1 MPCKSHRNGHG
12 GEVIFMEIME
22 GSRAVAEAV
31 KACRP
36 NVIAAYPITPQ
47 THIVEEISRMVADG
61 ELVSEYVRVESEH
74 SAMSVCVG
82 ASATG
87 ARTYTATTSQGMALM
102 HEVLFN
108 AAGLRLPIVMTA
120 ANRSLSAPINIW
132 NDHQDMI
139 SERDSGWIQLYSE
152 DAQEASD
159 MIIQAYKI
167 AEDHDILLPVMIGMD
182 GFILTHVHEPVELCS
197 QEKVDD
203 FLPLYDPIQ
212 YLTTENPLSFGTI
225 VYPNTYTE
233 FRYMIHE
240 AMKKAER
247 KIVDVASEFQD
258 KFGRYYGGL
267 IDTYEADD
275 ADLLILAM
283 GSVIGTAKDAV
294 DELRSEGKKV
304 GIVKVRCYR
313 PFPAEAI
320 VESTKDAKAIAVLD
334 KNISLGYEGALYT
347 DVKSALY
354 GKNGPL
360 AMGFVLGLGGRD
372 INKKTIK
379 NIVAKAD
386 KAIKSGIF
394 EAETEFVDLDLEV
407 L

>member
-1 MPCKSHRNGHG
+1 
-12 GEVIFMEIME
+12 MEIME

-47 THIVEEISRMVADG
+47 THIVEEIARMVADG
-61 ELVSEYVRVESEH
+61 ELVSEYVRVDSEH

-132 NDHQDMI
+132 NDQQDMV
-139 SERDSGWIQLYSE
+139 SERDSGWIQLYAE

-159 MIIQAYKI
+159 MTIQAYKI

-182 GFILTHVHEPVELCS
+182 GFILTHVHEPVDLCP

-203 FLPLYDPIQ
+203 FLPSYDPAH
-212 YLTTENPLSFGTI
+212 YLTPKNPLSFGTI
-225 VYPNTYTE
+225 VYPSTYME
-233 FRYMIHE
+233 FRYMIQE
-240 AMKKAER
+240 AMKRAER
-247 KIVDVASEFQD
+247 EIIDVASEFRD
-258 KFGRYYGGL
+258 EFGRYYGGL
-267 IDTYEADD
+267 IDTYEAED
-275 ADLLILAM
+275 AEVIIMAM
-283 GSVIGTAKDAV
+283 GSVIGTVKDAI
-294 DELRSEGKKV
+294 DELRADGKKV
-304 GIVKVRCYR
+304 GLIKVRCYR
-313 PFPAEAI
+313 PFSAEAI
-320 VESTKDAKAIAVLD
+320 SEAVKNAKAIAVLD
-334 KNISLGYEGALYT
+334 KNISLGHEGALYT

-354 GKNGPL
+354 KENGPL
-360 AMGFVLGLGGRD
+360 ALGFVLGLGGRD
-372 INKKTIK
+372 ITKNTIK
-379 NIVAKAD
+379 NIVEKAQ
-386 KAIKSGIF
+386 KAIKSGRVEKDSDFI
-394 EAETEFVDLDLEV
+394 DLDMGAL
-407 L
+407 

>member
-1 MPCKSHRNGHG
+1 MK
-12 GEVIFMEIME
+12 IIE
-22 GSRAVAEAV
+22 GSHAVAEAV

-61 ELVSEYVRVESEH
+61 ELVSEYVRVDSEH

-139 SERDSGWIQLYSE
+139 SERDSGWIQLYAE

-159 MIIQAYKI
+159 MTIQAYKI
-167 AEDHDILLPVMIGMD
+167 AEDHDILLPVMVGMD
-182 GFILTHVHEPVELCS
+182 GFILTHVHEPVELCP

-203 FLPLYDPIQ
+203 FLPLYDPIH
-212 YLTTENPLSFGTI
+212 YLTPENPLSFGTI
-225 VYPNTYTE
+225 VYPSTYTE
-233 FRYMIHE
+233 FRYMIQE
-240 AMKKAER
+240 AMKKAKR
-247 KIVDVASEFQD
+247 KIVDVASEFQE

-267 IDTYEADD
+267 IDTYEAED
-275 ADLLILAM
+275 ADILILAM
-283 GSVIGTAKDAV
+283 GSIIGTAKDAV
-294 DELRSEGKKV
+294 DELRSDGKKV

-320 VESTKDAKAIAVLD
+320 LEAIKDAKAIAVLD

-354 GKNGPL
+354 RKNDPIS
-360 AMGFVLGLGGRD
+360 MGFILGLGGRD
-372 INKKTIK
+372 INKRTIK
-379 NIVAKAD
+379 NIAAKVE
-386 KAIKSGIF
+386 KAIESGIV
-394 EAETEFVDLDLEV
+394 ESESEFVDLDREV